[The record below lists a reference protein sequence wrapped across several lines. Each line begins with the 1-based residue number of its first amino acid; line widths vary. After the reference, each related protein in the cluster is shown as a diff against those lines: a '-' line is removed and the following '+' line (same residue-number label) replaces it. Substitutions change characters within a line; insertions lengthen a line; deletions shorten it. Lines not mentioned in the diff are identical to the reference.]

1 MKQALT
7 EAVREK
13 TEAEELV
20 DITVQKNKDEY
31 EKKLSQLKIELEQ
44 AQALKRDSSA
54 KRLETNE

>member
-31 EKKLSQLKIELEQ
+31 EKKRSQLKIELEQ

>member
-54 KRLETNE
+54 KRLETTE